1 MYVVWRFVPANLS
14 VIVHGRRIYS
24 VAQVHHRQALSS
36 TSVAC
41 LCHLQEHVAD
51 VEGAEHGG
59 LEPGT
64 MALDVASSA
73 FDSLPGQKT
82 ANTAMALRSEGNIAP
97 LGVECPFGGYCSME
111 RRQGWSFR
119 LLLLFFFFLFLL
131 PVTFFFSRLF
141 VSLQQSQN
149 LRHHWPGWCSTVA
162 KQQDKWGDNSACCDG
177 HLLMTG
183 WTGRRC
189 SISFRLAAFSR
200 RYEIDIQLVSTWTL
214 SETRPW
220 LTQSG

>member
-36 TSVAC
+36 TSMAC

-51 VEGAEHGG
+51 VEGAEQGG

-119 LLLLFFFFLFLL
+119 LLLLLFFFLLISSPRDFLL
-131 PVTFFFSRLF
+131 FPPFCFSPAIPEHTPSLARLVF
-141 VSLQQSQN
+141 NGGQTAGEV
-149 LRHHWPGWCSTVA
+149 
-162 KQQDKWGDNSACCDG
+162 
-177 HLLMTG
+177 
-183 WTGRRC
+183 GRQ
-189 SISFRLAAFSR
+189 FGVL
-200 RYEIDIQLVSTWTL
+200 
-214 SETRPW
+214 
-220 LTQSG
+220 

>member
-36 TSVAC
+36 TSMAC

-51 VEGAEHGG
+51 VEGAEQGG

-82 ANTAMALRSEGNIAP
+82 ANTAMAYEVKVTSRPSELNVLLAAT
-97 LGVECPFGGYCSME
+97 VV
-111 RRQGWSFR
+111 WSVGKDGASGF
-119 LLLLFFFFLFLL
+119 FSSCFFFLLISSPRDFLL
-131 PVTFFFSRLF
+131 FPPFCFSPAIPENTPSLARLVF
-141 VSLQQSQN
+141 NGGQTAGEV
-149 LRHHWPGWCSTVA
+149 
-162 KQQDKWGDNSACCDG
+162 
-177 HLLMTG
+177 
-183 WTGRRC
+183 GRQ
-189 SISFRLAAFSR
+189 FGVL
-200 RYEIDIQLVSTWTL
+200 
-214 SETRPW
+214 
-220 LTQSG
+220 